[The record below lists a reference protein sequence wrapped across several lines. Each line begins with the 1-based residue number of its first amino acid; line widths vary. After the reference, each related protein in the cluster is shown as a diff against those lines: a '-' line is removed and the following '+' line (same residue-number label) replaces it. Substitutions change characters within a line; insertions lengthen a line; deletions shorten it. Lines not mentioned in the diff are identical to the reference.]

1 MEDEKNQHPGD
12 QDKENDHRQRNP
24 ERRLVWSLNR
34 DRKGF

>member
-24 ERRLVWSLNR
+24 ERRLWSLNR